1 LLRVLSHA
9 LRESRAAA
17 KHDGN
22 GRDNCKSFGSHA
34 L

>member
-1 LLRVLSHA
+1 

-17 KHDGN
+17 KRDGD
-22 GRDNCKSFGSHA
+22 GRNNCKSFGLHV